1 LSIDTPNTIQNS
13 RQQLKA
19 STSGPN
25 AGVPGAGSVV
35 TWRSI
40 FIALL
45 LIPPNVFWV
54 IETECIWH
62 SGHPTTISLFWNVVL
77 NLFFLILINLGIKQV
92 FPKSALS
99 QAEFITIYTML
110 SIASGLAGHDTLAL
124 TIPAL
129 PHAFWFATPENDWA
143 DLIHPYIPEFLVVS
157 DKEILRGI
165 YEGETPFYN
174 RRIMGAWVGSTLWWT
189 SFIIATS
196 TIMICLNVIV
206 RKQWTEHE
214 KLAYPII
221 QLPMAITERGGAAGF
236 FRNRLLWYGFVVA
249 ALINVWHGLAYFFP
263 SLPDFSVRHNARD
276 WGKFFTDR
284 PWNAMGGIPV
294 PLYPFVIALG
304 FFLPLDL
311 SFSLWFFYLFSKI
324 QRVVG
329 SALGIPGPFPYLSE
343 QSIGGWLAIFI
354 MAVMVTRRHLANVCR
369 TILGHA
375 GSIDD
380 SQEPISYRA
389 SLLLII
395 ISGFYILWFTL
406 KAGMTFWI
414 IIPYFLF
421 FYALSVGITR
431 VRAEIGPPAHEMAG
445 MCNGQQFLI
454 NLLGTRPLGGR
465 NLGFITLNWWM
476 SGRGY
481 REHIM
486 PHQLESFK
494 MAERASMNTKK
505 LVFAMLLA
513 VIWGSLV
520 TFWATLSEL
529 YRLGGAVTGAGG
541 GIGPSIGHIGQFNW
555 LSGLLNFPREPDLPA
570 TGAMAGGVGFTF
582 FLMVMRS
589 RFMWF
594 PLHPAGYAISLTGGV
609 GYFWSCLVIAN
620 VLKWLTLQF
629 GGAGSYRKAIM
640 LMFGIMLG
648 EYVVGAFWSV
658 LSVVIQQPIYDFAP
672 G

>member
-1 LSIDTPNTIQNS
+1 MSIDRFEKPQDKLPPSS
-13 RQQLKA
+13 RLKTEKA
-19 STSGPN
+19 TSLE
-25 AGVPGAGSVV
+25 SVV

-92 FPKSALS
+92 SPKSALS

-165 YEGETPFYN
+165 YDGETPFYN

-189 SFIIATS
+189 SFIIATT

-494 MAERASMNTKK
+494 MAERASMNTKN

-555 LSGLLNFPREPDLPA
+555 LAGLLNFPREPDLPA

>member
-1 LSIDTPNTIQNS
+1 MSIDTPNTIQNS

-19 STSGPN
+19 STTAPST
-25 AGVPGAGSVV
+25 GSVV

-92 FPKSALS
+92 SPKSALS

-157 DKEILRGI
+157 DKEILRGV
-165 YEGETPFYN
+165 YDGETPFYN
-174 RRIMGAWVGSTLWWT
+174 RRIMGAWVGPTLWWT
-189 SFIIATS
+189 SFIIAVS

-221 QLPMAITERGGAAGF
+221 LLPMAITEHGGAAGF

-304 FFLPLDL
+304 FLLPLDL

-369 TILGHA
+369 TIFGHA

-529 YRLGGAVTGAGG
+529 YRLGGAITGAGG

-570 TGAMAGGVGFTF
+570 IGAMAGGIGFTF
-582 FLMVMRS
+582 SLMVMRS

>member
-1 LSIDTPNTIQNS
+1 GELGKLSIDTPNTIQNG

-19 STSGPN
+19 STT
-25 AGVPGAGSVV
+25 VPSTGSVV

-92 FPKSALS
+92 SPKSALS

-165 YEGETPFYN
+165 YDGETPFYN

-329 SALGIPGPFPYLSE
+329 STLGIPGPFPYLSE

-529 YRLGGAVTGAGG
+529 YRLGGAITGAGG

-658 LSVVIQQPIYDFAP
+658 LSVVIQQPI
-672 G
+672 

>member
-1 LSIDTPNTIQNS
+1 
-13 RQQLKA
+13 
-19 STSGPN
+19 
-25 AGVPGAGSVV
+25 
-35 TWRSI
+35 
-40 FIALL
+40 
-45 LIPPNVFWV
+45 
-54 IETECIWH
+54 
-62 SGHPTTISLFWNVVL
+62 
-77 NLFFLILINLGIKQV
+77 
-92 FPKSALS
+92 
-99 QAEFITIYTML
+99 
-110 SIASGLAGHDTLAL
+110 
-124 TIPAL
+124 
-129 PHAFWFATPENDWA
+129 
-143 DLIHPYIPEFLVVS
+143 
-157 DKEILRGI
+157 
-165 YEGETPFYN
+165 
-174 RRIMGAWVGSTLWWT
+174 
-189 SFIIATS
+189 
-196 TIMICLNVIV
+196 
-206 RKQWTEHE
+206 
-214 KLAYPII
+214 
-221 QLPMAITERGGAAGF
+221 
-236 FRNRLLWYGFVVA
+236 
-249 ALINVWHGLAYFFP
+249 
-263 SLPDFSVRHNARD
+263 
-276 WGKFFTDR
+276 
-284 PWNAMGGIPV
+284 
-294 PLYPFVIALG
+294 
-304 FFLPLDL
+304 
-311 SFSLWFFYLFSKI
+311 
-324 QRVVG
+324 
-329 SALGIPGPFPYLSE
+329 
-343 QSIGGWLAIFI
+343 
-354 MAVMVTRRHLANVCR
+354 MVTRRHLANVCR

>member
-1 LSIDTPNTIQNS
+1 MSIDTPNTIQNS

-92 FPKSALS
+92 SPKSALS

>member
-25 AGVPGAGSVV
+25 AGVAGAGSVV

-92 FPKSALS
+92 SPKSALS

-165 YEGETPFYN
+165 YDGETPFYN

>member
-1 LSIDTPNTIQNS
+1 MSIDTPNTIQNG

-19 STSGPN
+19 STT
-25 AGVPGAGSVV
+25 VPSTGSVV

-92 FPKSALS
+92 SPKSALS

-157 DKEILRGI
+157 DKEILRGV
-165 YEGETPFYN
+165 YDGETPFYN
-174 RRIMGAWVGSTLWWT
+174 RRIMGAWVGPTLWWT
-189 SFIIATS
+189 SFIIAAS

-221 QLPMAITERGGAAGF
+221 LLPMAITEHGGAAGF

-304 FFLPLDL
+304 FLLPLDL

-369 TILGHA
+369 TIFGHA

-389 SLLLII
+389 SLSLII

-406 KAGMTFWI
+406 KAGMTLWI

-529 YRLGGAVTGAGG
+529 YRLGGAITGAGG

-570 TGAMAGGVGFTF
+570 IGAMAGGIGFTF

-620 VLKWLTLQF
+620 VIKWLTLQF

-658 LSVVIQQPIYDFAP
+658 LSVAIQQPIYDFAP